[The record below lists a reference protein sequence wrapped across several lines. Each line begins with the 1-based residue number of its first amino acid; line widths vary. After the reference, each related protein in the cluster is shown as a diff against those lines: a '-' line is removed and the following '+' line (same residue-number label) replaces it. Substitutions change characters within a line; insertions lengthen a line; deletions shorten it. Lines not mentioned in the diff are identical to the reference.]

1 MNEKNESKRFEIL
14 NEILFES
21 IREKNK
27 IKGKKQKKL
36 DQLAYHQNS
45 RPLARLPPPA
55 THVRN
60 RRTRLRVL
68 KPPVKV
74 LVNCTLACE

>member
-27 IKGKKQKKL
+27 IEGKKQKKL
-36 DQLAYHQNS
+36 DQL
-45 RPLARLPPPA
+45 LPS
-55 THVRN
+55 
-60 RRTRLRVL
+60 
-68 KPPVKV
+68 K
-74 LVNCTLACE
+74 

>member
-45 RPLARLPPPA
+45 RPLARLHPPA

-60 RRTRLRVL
+60 
-68 KPPVKV
+68 
-74 LVNCTLACE
+74 